1 VVECGVARYANRKY
15 SSFVP
20 IRMRYIHI
28 MRETCVKGPME
39 SFYMA
44 VTPGVI
50 ASRTG
55 PLNPQYPTRFIEK

>member
-1 VVECGVARYANRKY
+1 
-15 SSFVP
+15 
-20 IRMRYIHI
+20 